1 MNSAFA
7 FLDSNFEIPQHLQ
20 MLVFNNFANK
30 NNISISFYGNEPVGY
45 ESRHK
50 ILFEYLQTGKDDSYL
65 FFTLDQLTIDGYKLD
80 LTIIQMALNQSVN
93 LYFASENLKIKSIS
107 DLKDIQ
113 LLLYSKN
120 QKTLV

>member
-7 FLDSNFEIPQHLQ
+7 FLDSNFETPQHLQ
-20 MLVFNNFANK
+20 MLVIKNFACN

-50 ILFEYLQTGKDDSYL
+50 IFLEYLQTGKDNSYL

-80 LTIIQMALNQSVN
+80 MSIILMALNRSVN
-93 LYFASENLKIKSIS
+93 LYFASENLKIKNIN

>member
-7 FLDSNFEIPQHLQ
+7 FLDSNFETPQHLQ
-20 MLVFNNFANK
+20 MLVIKNFACN

-50 ILFEYLQTGKDDSYL
+50 IFLEYLQTGKDNSYL

-80 LTIIQMALNQSVN
+80 LSIILMALNRSVN
-93 LYFASENLKIKSIS
+93 LYFASENLKIKNIN